1 MCASVLFVSLPLA
14 QADVVEDV
22 ERVMN
27 KDVFGQSVFA
37 SSYATLSANSTIN
50 GDVSSG
56 AATTL
61 GAGAIVHGSTL
72 SGAATTLGAYVLVNG
87 KC

>member
-1 MCASVLFVSLPLA
+1 MKKPWLVGAMCASLLFVYLPLA

-22 ERVMN
+22 ETVMN

-37 SSYATLSANSTIN
+37 KPYATLSANSTIN

-56 AATTL
+56 AATT
-61 GAGAIVHGSTL
+61 
-72 SGAATTLGAYVLVNG
+72 
-87 KC
+87 